1 MALLRDRVFKEIT
14 KLKWLL
20 VGALVQYDR
29 GPLIKGKFRHRCT
42 QGEQDM
48 KMMTEIRVMLPQAKE
63 PHNASKAPEVRRET
77 WNRAFPQDP
86 QKEPVLPTP
95 WSWTYNLH
103 TCKTYISVV
112 QVTYFVLLC
121 YSNFSLTH
129 QIVNLVSSPGHAKHF
144 MPCSFVVL
152 FLLSGIP
159 TSVFQLNYHLLQAA
173 LPYFL

>member
-1 MALLRDRVFKEIT
+1 MALLGDRVFKEIT

-48 KMMTEIRVMLPQAKE
+48 KTMTEIRVMLPQAKE

-95 WSWTYNLH
+95 
-103 TCKTYISVV
+103 
-112 QVTYFVLLC
+112 
-121 YSNFSLTH
+121 
-129 QIVNLVSSPGHAKHF
+129 
-144 MPCSFVVL
+144 
-152 FLLSGIP
+152 
-159 TSVFQLNYHLLQAA
+159 
-173 LPYFL
+173 